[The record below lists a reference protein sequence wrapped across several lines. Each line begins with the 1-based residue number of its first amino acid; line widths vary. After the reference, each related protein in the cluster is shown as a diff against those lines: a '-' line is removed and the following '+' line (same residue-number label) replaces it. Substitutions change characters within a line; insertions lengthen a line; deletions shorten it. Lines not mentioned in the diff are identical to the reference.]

1 MKNKLWSTIV
11 VVAAVVA
18 ALSACSKS
26 SNEGAQVVTSNT
38 TSENSTKVEIS
49 HVLGTTTI
57 EGKPQRIV
65 TLFQGATDT
74 LLQFGVTP
82 VGVVESWAQQPMY
95 DYLKDDLQEVTY
107 VGLET
112 QPNLEEISALK
123 PDLIIATQVR
133 HEEIYDQL
141 SQIAPTV
148 VSTILYD
155 IRETTSLIGQAIG
168 EEDKAKALITDWE
181 GRVSDFNSKISK
193 VDGWPMS
200 VSVIN
205 FREDHAR
212 IYVTGFA
219 GSILNELGF
228 RGPKNLEGDDL
239 EIVRLTDKES
249 IPNMN
254 ADVSFQF
261 FEDNEAVNKTYEEW
275 TSHPLFQNLDS
286 TKSNQQFRVDE
297 ITWNFAGGL
306 KSAHLMLD
314 DLYKHFKIEQ

>member
-18 ALSACSKS
+18 ALTACSKS

-74 LLQFGVTP
+74 LVQFKVTP
-82 VGVVESWAQQPMY
+82 VGVVESWSQQPMY
-95 DYLKDDLQEVTY
+95 DYLKDNLKDVAY

-133 HEEIYDQL
+133 HEEIYEQF

-148 VSTILYD
+148 VTSILYD
-155 IRETTSLIGQAIG
+155 FRETANIIGQAIG
-168 EEDKAKALITDWE
+168 DEDTATALIADWE
-181 GRVSDFNSKISK
+181 ARVADFKSK
-193 VDGWPMS
+193 
-200 VSVIN
+200 
-205 FREDHAR
+205 
-212 IYVTGFA
+212 
-219 GSILNELGF
+219 
-228 RGPKNLEGDDL
+228 
-239 EIVRLTDKES
+239 
-249 IPNMN
+249 
-254 ADVSFQF
+254 
-261 FEDNEAVNKTYEEW
+261 
-275 TSHPLFQNLDS
+275 
-286 TKSNQQFRVDE
+286 
-297 ITWNFAGGL
+297 
-306 KSAHLMLD
+306 
-314 DLYKHFKIEQ
+314 